1 MALHVYS
8 HEQCYATPSANTA
21 TTRMLAVLCR
31 FRMSCLN
38 NFAATLWQ
46 PRCDTI
52 RVALKGLPIPLP
64 SPASAFARL
73 LLGAFCLISV
83 AGCTAQAPAGTAL
96 TQGQERRIE
105 LLVRSQLSVPADW
118 DVVPGSRTASD
129 VPGFDTLHVVFSPAA
144 NPSRK
149 EPIDFLLSKDGKTL
163 AKFTKYDLEKVP
175 GLDIAVAGRPV
186 RGSETAKVEIVNF
199 DDLECPFCARMH
211 AELFPQT
218 LDHYKGLV
226 KVVYKDDPLMEIHPW
241 ALRAAVDANCLAAQN
256 GKAYWNYV
264 DYVHA
269 HGEDVSGPD
278 HNLPKAN
285 AMLDK
290 IAMDEGAR
298 SALNKPTLAACL
310 TRQDETAVRASA
322 KEAEALHVD
331 GTPALFIDGERV
343 SGAQPVAY
351 LWAVIDRALRAQ
363 GITPPP
369 EPAAAPAAT
378 APGGTR

>member
-1 MALHVYS
+1 
-8 HEQCYATPSANTA
+8 
-21 TTRMLAVLCR
+21 
-31 FRMSCLN
+31 
-38 NFAATLWQ
+38 
-46 PRCDTI
+46 
-52 RVALKGLPIPLP
+52 LP
-64 SPASAFARL
+64 SPASAFVRL
-73 LLGAFCLISV
+73 LLGTFCLLSV
-83 AGCTAQAPAGTAL
+83 VGCTAQAPAGPTL
-96 TQGQERRIE
+96 TQDRRIE

-118 DVVPGSRTASD
+118 NVVPSSRAASD
-129 VPGFDTLHVVFSPAA
+129 VPGFDTLHIVFSPAT

-149 EPIDFLLSKDGKTL
+149 ETLDFLLSKDGKTL
-163 AKFTKYDLEKVP
+163 VKFTKYDLDKVP
-175 GLDIAVAGRPV
+175 GMDIATVGRPV
-186 RGSETAKVEIVNF
+186 RGNENAQVEIVNF

-211 AELFPQT
+211 TELFPQT

-226 KVVYKDDPLMEIHPW
+226 KVVYKDDPLVAIHPW

-256 GKAYWNYV
+256 GKAYWDYV

-290 IAMDEGAR
+290 IANDEGAH
-298 SALNKPTLAACL
+298 SALNKAALAACL
-310 TRQDETAVRASA
+310 TRQDDTAVRASA

-369 EPAAAPAAT
+369 EPTAVPVAVPAAASAA
-378 APGGTR
+378 PSGTR